1 MKLLLP
7 TFAFFLLFTNSLFS
21 QDENGLASYY
31 NDKYHGVRTYSGEL
45 YDKNELTCAHKTY
58 PMGTMLKVTRLDNN
72 KTVEVRVNDRM
83 SSPKRVVDISRAAAE
98 ALDLVR
104 AGTSQVR
111 VEIAK
116 REDKSVEEALAAKTG
131 KDSKPSKPETPIA
144 QPKKTAEPIAEKPT
158 TKTETVLPK
167 VDAKAS
173 AGHPVLIKARDY
185 EPTDLFSISLKK
197 PEKKGFGV
205 QIAVLSSQEA
215 LFKMVADLEEDW
227 FSSVLVNVQKGLK
240 DEVLYKLILGPFDTA
255 DAANTYKDNLKKN
268 KSING
273 FVVDLAADAAKK

>member
-1 MKLLLP
+1 MKFLLL
-7 TFAFFLLFTNSLFS
+7 TFALLLLFTSRLFS
-21 QDENGLASYY
+21 QNETGLASYY
-31 NDKYHGVRTYSGEL
+31 NDKYHGVRTYSGEP

-58 PMGTMLKVTRLDNN
+58 PMGTMLKITRLDNN
-72 KTVEVRVNDRM
+72 TSVEVRVNDRM

-116 REDKSVEEALAAKTG
+116 PQDKPVEEALVTKTG
-131 KDSKPSKPETPIA
+131 GNTKPSEQETPIS
-144 QPKKTAEPIAEKPT
+144 QPNKTAELIAEKPT
-158 TKTETVLPK
+158 TKTETASPK
-167 VDAKAS
+167 VDTKVS
-173 AGHPVLIKARDY
+173 AGHPVLIKASDY

-215 LFKMVADLEEDW
+215 LFKMIADLEEDW
-227 FSSVLVNVQKGLK
+227 FSSVLVNVQKGPK
-240 DEVLYKLILGPFDTA
+240 DAVLYKLILGPFETA
-255 DAANTYKDNLKKN
+255 DAANSYKDNLKKN

-273 FVVDLAADAAKK
+273 FVVELADDAAKK